1 MKKIILLL
9 TVAISLLSCSKNN
22 QQLEVVKSDLKK
34 KDVSEQELSMFS
46 FNTTEILGK
55 DAVDAKIKKF
65 NLSYRN
71 LLDFGN
77 KSGNK
82 KTIEAAV
89 NYLDSVKLALKD
101 YENLKDVKF
110 YKVDAY
116 RLSANDTVALSRYY
130 LTDKNKI
137 YNLEYIR

>member
-34 KDVSEQELSMFS
+34 KGVSEQELSMFS

-116 RLSANDTVALSRYY
+116 RLSGNDTVALSRYY